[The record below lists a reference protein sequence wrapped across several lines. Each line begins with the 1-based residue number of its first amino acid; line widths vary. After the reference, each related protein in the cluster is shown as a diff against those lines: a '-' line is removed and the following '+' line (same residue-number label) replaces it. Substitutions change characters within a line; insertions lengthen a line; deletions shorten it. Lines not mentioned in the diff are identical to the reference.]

1 MLRDL
6 TKQAPPC
13 LGGLL
18 AIAGCEPEP
27 TPDNMNND
35 TKSELSSHEGI
46 RFELN
51 LSKAINLGALE
62 LLLKSASFPGE
73 INGHARQHEKVAN
86 A

>member
-1 MLRDL
+1 
-6 TKQAPPC
+6 
-13 LGGLL
+13 
-18 AIAGCEPEP
+18 
-27 TPDNMNND
+27 MNND